1 MGGGLLQLLAYG
13 AQDYAID
20 NTSKFYEISIWRPTR
35 KYNSF
40 NIEIIIE
47 KEEPKEIKEFINLI
61 KNLYKLK
68 N

>member
-1 MGGGLLQLLAYG
+1 MAGGLLQLLAYG

-20 NTSKFYEISIWRPTR
+20 NTPKFYEISIWRPTR

-40 NIEIIIE
+40 NIDIIIE

-61 KNLYKLK
+61 KNLI
-68 N
+68 